1 MEFLNWLKK
10 VFTPQPA
17 GMGRGS
23 DASQSWTLSSSR
35 DDGSDVFNDSYFNGS
50 GGVESDTQAARTAAT
65 VEVMAAVAVATE
77 SAALISVVA

>member
-10 VFTPQPA
+10 VFTPQPT

-23 DASQSWTLSSSR
+23 DASQSWTASSSR

-50 GGVESDTQAARTAAT
+50 GGVESD
-65 VEVMAAVAVATE
+65 
-77 SAALISVVA
+77 SSSCSDSSSSDGDGGGSGGD